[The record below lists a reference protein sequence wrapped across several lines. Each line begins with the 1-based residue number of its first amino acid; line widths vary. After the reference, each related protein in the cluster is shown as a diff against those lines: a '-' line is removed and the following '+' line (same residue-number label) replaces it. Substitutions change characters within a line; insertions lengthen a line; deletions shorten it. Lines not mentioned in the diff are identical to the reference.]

1 MFLLIRCVAL
11 ICRSHHPMVFNG
23 GKQVRVRAGG
33 KSPADPQLWRP
44 LTRCESNAL
53 INTTQHFEADNKIVA
68 THYS

>member
-1 MFLLIRCVAL
+1 
-11 ICRSHHPMVFNG
+11 MVFNG